1 MKKITQE
8 VNLQLGNRDGDL
20 YAVEA
25 DDGGFYLVLT
35 AETMHIQEEFETM
48 GSAFC
53 TEIPRSAFDALTN
66 AQASPI

>member
-1 MKKITQE
+1 MKKIIQKIDLE
-8 VNLQLGNRDGDL
+8 LGNRDGEL

-35 AETMHIQEEFETM
+35 AETMHLPEKFEGM
-48 GSAFC
+48 GSAFR
-53 TEIPRSAFDALTN
+53 TKITRAAFDALTN